1 VKITAIRPY
10 SGPSNSD
17 GTVDV
22 YDITVDYTNR
32 YTVCGVV
39 VSNSKRISLLD
50 TNALLSHGAT
60 ETLNDAG
67 SVRGQEN
74 TQWWLQ
80 TMNGLTPTEPRV
92 PHTYL
97 KFVDSLKASGIN
109 VVPKGGQL
117 QVMALTDKDLD
128 RMAGDRRIVSGDT
141 VRFDKGLKPVTGGLF
156 DPKLTGGH
164 GGKRW
169 SAIDLHEPLP
179 NPVMEEPIRRLL
191 GLTQKKFEAVISGEE
206 KLAEYGSGS
215 SAIKKALE
223 DINVERDIILTRAK
237 VGASR
242 GQKRDD
248 ANRRLDY
255 LKSLQRTGLQPAD
268 WIMSKAPVLP
278 PAFRPVSVMGSSGT
292 PLVSDSNYL
301 YKELLEAND
310 ILKEMKGHVGEDG
323 VGNERL
329 AVYNAFKAVTGL
341 GEPITPKS
349 KEKKLKGILA
359 GVFGSSPKY
368 GCYDDETEIL
378 SENGWIKFADLAD
391 GVRVATLDGNT
402 GAFEWQTPTGVF
414 HWDYTGELFWFGTRR
429 GLDCVVTPNHRNW
442 VRNRRKSND
451 KYDEDIESGWEIERA
466 YVTAANQGRKWFRT
480 AASHW
485 SGHRFRPAFLPRTC
499 KLVDFAA
506 FVGWWAAEGWLGDRK
521 GDCVQLCQAAH
532 QTAKCK
538 EISRLVVA
546 TGLPFSVG
554 LYHKENSKGR
564 TTVWQWSIRS
574 ASLAAWL
581 TKHVGRGAGGK
592 QLSDRVRDWDS
603 PFLLS
608 FFTAYLNG
616 DGTRRYL
623 PRQNNGGVTHKNH
636 TDVLNGHQNS
646 HTISERLAG
655 DLQEIAC
662 KLGVTARLR
671 WCPPQNERCQP
682 LCRVNLSGSR
692 FVVMEGKDNHKIIN
706 YNGQVHCVSVPNG
719 IVYVRRNGKPFF
731 SGNTVQRKL
740 ISSTV
745 DNVGRAV
752 ISPNPEYD
760 MDTVGLPEDKAF
772 DVYEKFVVRR
782 LRRAGMPVT
791 RALQEVKD
799 RSKIA
804 RNMLVEEMDKRP
816 VFINRAPVLHRF
828 GIMAFRPQLVKSDTM
843 QISPLVTKGFGAD
856 FDGDAMQFHVPST
869 DEAVKEAY
877 ERMMPSKNLISP
889 ADFKSPVH
897 SLSQEYLGGLY
908 RLSKPRESKRKRTF
922 RSVKDAVAAHA
933 RGEIGYDDKVHV
945 LQDR

>member
-1 VKITAIRPY
+1 MKITAIRPY

-368 GCYDDETEIL
+368 G
-378 SENGWIKFADLAD
+378 
-391 GVRVATLDGNT
+391 
-402 GAFEWQTPTGVF
+402 
-414 HWDYTGELFWFGTRR
+414 
-429 GLDCVVTPNHRNW
+429 
-442 VRNRRKSND
+442 
-451 KYDEDIESGWEIERA
+451 
-466 YVTAANQGRKWFRT
+466 
-480 AASHW
+480 
-485 SGHRFRPAFLPRTC
+485 
-499 KLVDFAA
+499 
-506 FVGWWAAEGWLGDRK
+506 
-521 GDCVQLCQAAH
+521 
-532 QTAKCK
+532 
-538 EISRLVVA
+538 
-546 TGLPFSVG
+546 
-554 LYHKENSKGR
+554 
-564 TTVWQWSIRS
+564 
-574 ASLAAWL
+574 
-581 TKHVGRGAGGK
+581 
-592 QLSDRVRDWDS
+592 
-603 PFLLS
+603 
-608 FFTAYLNG
+608 
-616 DGTRRYL
+616 
-623 PRQNNGGVTHKNH
+623 
-636 TDVLNGHQNS
+636 
-646 HTISERLAG
+646 
-655 DLQEIAC
+655 
-662 KLGVTARLR
+662 
-671 WCPPQNERCQP
+671 
-682 LCRVNLSGSR
+682 
-692 FVVMEGKDNHKIIN
+692 M
-706 YNGQVHCVSVPNG
+706 
-719 IVYVRRNGKPFF
+719 
-731 SGNTVQRKL
+731 VQRKL

-782 LRRAGMPVT
+782 LRRAGMPIT

>member
-368 GCYDDETEIL
+368 G
-378 SENGWIKFADLAD
+378 
-391 GVRVATLDGNT
+391 
-402 GAFEWQTPTGVF
+402 
-414 HWDYTGELFWFGTRR
+414 
-429 GLDCVVTPNHRNW
+429 
-442 VRNRRKSND
+442 
-451 KYDEDIESGWEIERA
+451 
-466 YVTAANQGRKWFRT
+466 
-480 AASHW
+480 
-485 SGHRFRPAFLPRTC
+485 
-499 KLVDFAA
+499 
-506 FVGWWAAEGWLGDRK
+506 
-521 GDCVQLCQAAH
+521 
-532 QTAKCK
+532 
-538 EISRLVVA
+538 
-546 TGLPFSVG
+546 
-554 LYHKENSKGR
+554 
-564 TTVWQWSIRS
+564 
-574 ASLAAWL
+574 
-581 TKHVGRGAGGK
+581 
-592 QLSDRVRDWDS
+592 
-603 PFLLS
+603 
-608 FFTAYLNG
+608 
-616 DGTRRYL
+616 
-623 PRQNNGGVTHKNH
+623 
-636 TDVLNGHQNS
+636 
-646 HTISERLAG
+646 
-655 DLQEIAC
+655 
-662 KLGVTARLR
+662 
-671 WCPPQNERCQP
+671 
-682 LCRVNLSGSR
+682 
-692 FVVMEGKDNHKIIN
+692 M
-706 YNGQVHCVSVPNG
+706 
-719 IVYVRRNGKPFF
+719 
-731 SGNTVQRKL
+731 VQRKL

-782 LRRAGMPVT
+782 LRRAGMPIT

>member
-1 VKITAIRPY
+1 MKIKAIRPY

-97 KFVDSLKASGIN
+97 KFVDSLKAAGIN

-310 ILKEMKGHVGEDG
+310 ILKEMKAHVGEDG

-368 GCYDDETEIL
+368 G
-378 SENGWIKFADLAD
+378 
-391 GVRVATLDGNT
+391 
-402 GAFEWQTPTGVF
+402 
-414 HWDYTGELFWFGTRR
+414 
-429 GLDCVVTPNHRNW
+429 
-442 VRNRRKSND
+442 
-451 KYDEDIESGWEIERA
+451 
-466 YVTAANQGRKWFRT
+466 
-480 AASHW
+480 
-485 SGHRFRPAFLPRTC
+485 
-499 KLVDFAA
+499 
-506 FVGWWAAEGWLGDRK
+506 
-521 GDCVQLCQAAH
+521 
-532 QTAKCK
+532 
-538 EISRLVVA
+538 
-546 TGLPFSVG
+546 
-554 LYHKENSKGR
+554 
-564 TTVWQWSIRS
+564 
-574 ASLAAWL
+574 
-581 TKHVGRGAGGK
+581 
-592 QLSDRVRDWDS
+592 
-603 PFLLS
+603 
-608 FFTAYLNG
+608 
-616 DGTRRYL
+616 
-623 PRQNNGGVTHKNH
+623 
-636 TDVLNGHQNS
+636 
-646 HTISERLAG
+646 
-655 DLQEIAC
+655 
-662 KLGVTARLR
+662 
-671 WCPPQNERCQP
+671 
-682 LCRVNLSGSR
+682 
-692 FVVMEGKDNHKIIN
+692 M
-706 YNGQVHCVSVPNG
+706 
-719 IVYVRRNGKPFF
+719 
-731 SGNTVQRKL
+731 VQRKL

-782 LRRAGMPVT
+782 LRRAGMPIT

-897 SLSQEYLGGLY
+897 SLTQDYLGGLY